1 MEVGCGNGSGLG
13 LVSHKLLAGE
23 LTPGY
28 GVVQGVSF
36 FLSFFCFFSFL
47 SLFPWTAFDA
57 CGFSSLGYT
66 AFVWIPFVFS
76 LSETETR
83 PSRLHWQS
91 YIKEKKH
98 LQLYLCLSPLYFSQP
113 ASKRLDHIFT
123 MHAMPLAQPAAA
135 ASHDLQN
142 HPTLA
147 YILPIL
153 LVHAHGEKVSRSH
166 KRRLAHNASNAA

>member
-1 MEVGCGNGSGLG
+1 MQIGCGNGLGLG
-13 LVSHKLLAGE
+13 LVSLELLASE
-23 LTPGY
+23 QTLGY

-36 FLSFFCFFSFL
+36 FLSFFLLFFSFL
-47 SLFPWTAFDA
+47 SLFPWTAFD
-57 CGFSSLGYT
+57 
-66 AFVWIPFVFS
+66 PFVFS

-113 ASKRLDHIFT
+113 ASKRLDHILT